1 MDLSLQKLQQQER
14 EVLHKWS
21 NALAK
26 VPTDVHYVDYAIE
39 RLGFMLGEL
48 HFPKCPELFPISMKE
63 KSVQLGKTILPMC
76 AGDLAGNV
84 HMAPFL
90 RMLIAALNADEQEI
104 AMYRHMH
111 DNGVKLLGIPYA
123 GLYNNATSV
132 KSLFTGQRVV
142 AFGYLPGT
150 VEYAGTIKRAPDSVL
165 EGLGEGKPDPLTR
178 LGMIKFDDT
187 YQPLHNAYFP
197 RKILVGE
204 LTPVG
209 LIEPIS

>member
-1 MDLSLQKLQQQER
+1 MQE
-14 EVLHKWS
+14 KG
-21 NALAK
+21 K
-26 VPTDVHYVDYAIE
+26 
-39 RLGFMLGEL
+39 
-48 HFPKCPELFPISMKE
+48 
-63 KSVQLGKTILPMC
+63 QLGKTILPMC
-76 AGDLAGNV
+76 AGDLAGSIS
-84 HMAPFL
+84 MAPFL
-90 RMLIAALNADEQEI
+90 RMIIAALNADEQEI

-150 VEYAGTIKRAPDSVL
+150 VEYAGTIKRAPDVVRESI
-165 EGLGEGKPDPLTR
+165 GDAKPDPLTR
-178 LGMIKFDDT
+178 LALIKLDDT

-197 RKILVGE
+197 RKIMVGE
-204 LTPVG
+204 LTPIG

>member
-76 AGDLAGNV
+76 TGDLAGNIN
-84 HMAPFL
+84 MAPFL
-90 RMLIAALNADEQEI
+90 RMLIAALNADQAEI

-123 GLYNNATSV
+123 GLYNNSTNV
-132 KSLFTGQRVV
+132 RTLHVGQRIVGY
-142 AFGYLPGT
+142 GYLPGV
-150 VEYAGTIKRAPDSVL
+150 VEYVGTIKNAPDTIRD
-165 EGLGEGKPDPLTR
+165 GLGEAKPDPLTP
-178 LGMIKFDDT
+178 LGLIKFDDT
-187 YQPLHNAYFP
+187 YQLLHNAYFP
-197 RKILVGE
+197 RKIIVGE

-209 LIEPIS
+209 LVEPIS